1 MPPFFGAGESGSKS
15 PNAGNINLTMNHSYR
30 SRTSTIQNPSQVS
43 VIQSQASCTVDEDG
57 VSQGSFSNRNRSFK
71 GNRFSNLDAFK
82 SVNHEKKRD
91 DNDEDGTP
99 MSPGLNRRT
108 LRRQKSITNAAT
120 ELQIGALRSSDKKS
134 DTD

>member
-1 MPPFFGAGESGSKS
+1 
-15 PNAGNINLTMNHSYR
+15 MNHSYR
-30 SRTSTIQNPSQVS
+30 SRASTIQNPSQVS
-43 VIQSQASCTVDEDG
+43 VIQSQASCTVDDDG

-82 SVNHEKKRD
+82 SENNEKKRD
-91 DNDEDGTP
+91 EVDGDGTP

-108 LRRQKSITNAAT
+108 LRRQKSITNAAG
-120 ELQIGALRSSDKKS
+120 ELQIGVLRSSDRKS